1 MKVVD
6 IKSFLKEAVGE
17 KKEVKLERF
26 EEPFVIEAIS
36 ETENDRLKKSSTVSR
51 RAKGGNIIKDMNT
64 DKYSDGLL
72 SRCVVSPDLNNAE
85 IQAFYNTEGDTA
97 ATLKAMLF
105 AGEYAVLTTEVLELN
120 GFGETDEEII
130 DEIKK

>member
-72 SRCVVSPDLNNAE
+72 SRCVVSPDLSNAE
-85 IQAFYNTEGDTA
+85 IQGFYNTEGDTA
-97 ATLKAMLF
+97 ATLKAMLL
-105 AGEYAVLTTEVLELN
+105 AGEYTMLTTEVLELN
-120 GFGETDEEII
+120 GFGETDGEII